1 MNEGKETDKNNKKK
15 EQMVNKKS
23 TKNDTRVHI
32 HNPET
37 NACDSNTRVKNTYHK
52 RSQIFILQSNSGLK
66 RIEENN
72 LKYSQCEFY
81 SRLRTK
87 CTDFI
92 LGIIS

>member
-1 MNEGKETDKNNKKK
+1 MKAKKPTKIRKKNKWSIKSLPKMIHACISTIQKQKLVIQTQEEKNK
-15 EQMVNKKS
+15 
-23 TKNDTRVHI
+23 
-32 HNPET
+32 
-37 NACDSNTRVKNTYHK
+37 YHK

-72 LKYSQCEFY
+72 LIYFQREFY
-81 SRLRTK
+81 SKSRTK

>member
-1 MNEGKETDKNNKKK
+1 MNEGKETDKDKKK

-32 HNPET
+32 HYPET
-37 NACDSNTRVKNTYHK
+37 KACDSNTRGKNKYHK
-52 RSQIFILQSNSGLK
+52 RSQIFILQSNSGMK

-72 LKYSQCEFY
+72 LIYSQCEFY
-81 SRLRTK
+81 SRSRTK

>member
-1 MNEGKETDKNNKKK
+1 MKAKKPTKNKKK

-32 HNPET
+32 HYPET
-37 NACDSNTRVKNTYHK
+37 KAGDSNTRGKNKYHK

-72 LKYSQCEFY
+72 VIYSQCEFY

>member
-1 MNEGKETDKNNKKK
+1 MKAKKPTKNKKK

-32 HNPET
+32 HYPET
-37 NACDSNTRVKNTYHK
+37 KPCDSDTRGKNKYHK
-52 RSQIFILQSNSGLK
+52 ISQIFILQSNSGMK

-72 LKYSQCEFY
+72 LIYSQCEFN

>member
-1 MNEGKETDKNNKKK
+1 MNEGKETDKNKKK

-32 HNPET
+32 HYPET
-37 NACDSNTRVKNTYHK
+37 KACDSNTRRKNEYHK
-52 RSQIFILQSNSGLK
+52 RSQIFILQSNSGMK

-72 LKYSQCEFY
+72 LIYSQCEFY
-81 SRLRTK
+81 SRSRTK

>member
-1 MNEGKETDKNNKKK
+1 MNEGKETDKNKKK

-23 TKNDTRVHI
+23 TKNDTRVPI
-32 HNPET
+32 HYPET
-37 NACDSNTRVKNTYHK
+37 KACGSNTRGKNKYHK
-52 RSQIFILQSNSGLK
+52 RSQIFILRSNSGMK

-72 LKYSQCEFY
+72 LIYSQCEFY
-81 SRLRTK
+81 SRSRTK

>member
-1 MNEGKETDKNNKKK
+1 MNESKETDKNKKK

-23 TKNDTRVHI
+23 TRNDTRVHI
-32 HNPET
+32 HYLET
-37 NACDSNTRVKNTYHK
+37 KACDSNTRGKNKYHK

-72 LKYSQCEFY
+72 LIYSQCEFY

-92 LGIIS
+92 LDIIS

>member
-1 MNEGKETDKNNKKK
+1 MNEGKETDKNKKK

-37 NACDSNTRVKNTYHK
+37 KACDSNTRGKSKYHK

-72 LKYSQCEFY
+72 LIYSQCEFY
-81 SRLRTK
+81 SRSRTK

>member
-1 MNEGKETDKNNKKK
+1 MNEGKETDKNKKK

-32 HNPET
+32 HYPET
-37 NACDSNTRVKNTYHK
+37 KACDSNTRGKNTYHK

-92 LGIIS
+92 LGNIS